1 MWLNQVNLYKNKKTF
16 LPNKVTCKNEVS
28 FKSYKKIFPNND
40 IKIDKKN
47 EVINKFFTEINNSIK
62 GKNNKFLVICGAYDF
77 NEILN
82 SLKIISLK
90 PTNSK
95 IKFYLKIHPRMI
107 LNVNLDEYK
116 NIKIIRKLGQN
127 KFEKV
132 FITSASTMTTEAETY
147 LKNYSIISLPYKHDI
162 IPGNFPKKKIY
173 KIY

>member
-1 MWLNQVNLYKNKKTF
+1 MQL
-16 LPNKVTCKNEVS
+16 S
-28 FKSYKKIFPNND
+28 FQAWGLVRILKA
-40 IKIDKKN
+40 IDKKN

-62 GKNNKFLVICGAYDF
+62 SKNKNNKFLVICGAYDF

-95 IKFYLKIHPRMI
+95 IKFYLKIHPKMI
-107 LNVNLDEYK
+107 LNVDLAEYK
-116 NIKIIRKLGQN
+116 NIKIIRKLSQN

-132 FITSASTMTTEAETY
+132 IITSASTMTTEAETY

-162 IPGNFPKKKIY
+162 IPANFPKKKIY